1 MIAVDRVKHLELIQ
15 AVVSR
20 MANNSFL
27 LKGWTV
33 TLAGALL
40 ALAAKE
46 TEAKFAL
53 IALLPAFAFWG
64 LDAFYLQHERL
75 FRRLYEYVRRTPDAE
90 LAADPYTFSTERF
103 AKDCPTWRQTLF
115 ASAVAGIH
123 GVVIVAIVATTVVIA
138 LIKRGVIVIT
148 V

>member
-40 ALAAKE
+40 TLAAKE

-53 IALLPAFAFWG
+53 IALLPALAFWG
-64 LDAFYLQHERL
+64 LDAFYLRHERL
-75 FRRLYEYVRRTPDAE
+75 FRRLYEFVRRTPDEE

-103 AKDCPTWRQTLF
+103 AKDCPTWLQTLF
-115 ASAVAGIH
+115 TGAVVGLH
-123 GVVIVAIVATTVVIA
+123 GVVIVAIAVTTVVVA
-138 LIKRGVIVIT
+138 LIKRGVIIIT

>member
-40 ALAAKE
+40 TLAAKE

-53 IALLPAFAFWG
+53 IALFPAFAFWG
-64 LDAFYLQHERL
+64 LDAFYLRHERL
-75 FRRLYEYVRRTPDAE
+75 FRRLYEYVRRTLDEE

-115 ASAVAGIH
+115 TGAVVGLH
-123 GVVIVAIVATTVVIA
+123 GVVIVAIAATTVVVA
-138 LIKRGVIVIT
+138 LIKRGAIIIT